1 MSQVEKLLKY
11 QEEDSRL
18 LKLEQEISSSDERK
32 KYVQTRNFLTKASE
46 KLDQLES
53 KASEI
58 KSLIDRLEKKYAE
71 LNETLKDFDNLDK
84 LVEAGND
91 ISFYKRSAQTLADS
105 FKALKGEIATLTA
118 TAKETSEEYQNLK
131 KKVIS
136 AQKEY
141 PFLQDAFK
149 KYKEERQSEVD
160 RITAEL
166 KKLSKDIDEEV
177 LKKYQAKRSE
187 RVFPIL
193 CKLNADICPMCGTAL
208 SIAEKEAASSGRVV
222 ECENCH
228 RFLYKG

>member
-18 LKLEQEISSSDERK
+18 LKLEQEISSSEERK
-32 KYVQTRNFLTKASE
+32 KYVQSRNFLTKASD

-71 LNETLKDFDNLDK
+71 LVETLKDFDNLDK

-91 ISFYKRSAQTLADS
+91 ISFYKRSAQTLADA
-105 FKALKGEIATLTA
+105 FKSLKGEIAALNA

-131 KKVIS
+131 KKVLA

-141 PFLQDAFK
+141 PVLQDAFK
-149 KYKEERQSEVD
+149 KYKAERQAEVD
-160 RITAEL
+160 KITAEL
-166 KKLSKDIDEEV
+166 KKLSADIDEEV

-193 CKLNADICPMCGTAL
+193 CKLNGDICPMCGTSL
-208 SIAEKEAASSGRVV
+208 SIAEKEAASSGKVV

>member
-18 LKLEQEISSSDERK
+18 LKLEQEISSSEERK
-32 KYVQTRNFLTKASE
+32 KYVQSRNFLTKASD

-71 LNETLKDFDNLDK
+71 LVETLKDFDNLDK

-91 ISFYKRSAQTLADS
+91 ISFYKRSAQTLADA
-105 FKALKGEIATLTA
+105 FKSLKGEIAALNA

-131 KKVIS
+131 KKVLA

-141 PFLQDAFK
+141 PVLQDAFK
-149 KYKEERQSEVD
+149 KYKAERQAEVD
-160 RITAEL
+160 KITAEL
-166 KKLSKDIDEEV
+166 KKLSADIDEEV

-193 CKLNADICPMCGTAL
+193 CKLNGDICPMCGTSL
-208 SIAEKEAASSGRVV
+208 SIAEKEAASSGKVV

-228 RFLYKG
+228 RFLYKA

>member
-18 LKLEQEISSSDERK
+18 LKLEQEISSSEERK
-32 KYVQTRNFLTKASE
+32 KYVQSRNFLTKASD

-71 LNETLKDFDNLDK
+71 LVETLKDFDNLDK

-91 ISFYKRSAQTLADS
+91 ISFYKRSAQTLADA
-105 FKALKGEIATLTA
+105 FKSLKGEIAALNA

-131 KKVIS
+131 KKVLA

-141 PFLQDAFK
+141 PVLQDAFK
-149 KYKEERQSEVD
+149 KYKAERQAEVD
-160 RITAEL
+160 KITAEL
-166 KKLSKDIDEEV
+166 KKLSADLDEEV

-193 CKLNADICPMCGTAL
+193 CKLNGDICPMCGTSL
-208 SIAEKEAASSGRVV
+208 SIAEKEAASSGKVV

-228 RFLYKG
+228 RFLYKA